1 MDTSC
6 CSLWVWA
13 ILGILFVLSIPIV
26 LILLP
31 AILTY
36 VTPKG
41 LRMRRLIN
49 QIPGPPFFPVFGHV
63 LDVIITRDKILDYRR
78 ENCINYY
85 PVYKLWLLQ
94 QPLVDIVGPEYV
106 EAILKSSKH
115 IQKGWVYKFLMPWLG
130 EGLLTS
136 GGEKWFYHRK
146 MLTPAFHFK
155 ILEEFVPVF
164 AENSAAL
171 AGRLSTEAL
180 TGKPFDIVPIVSQC
194 TLDIIC

>member
-1 MDTSC
+1 M
-6 CSLWVWA
+6 
-13 ILGILFVLSIPIV
+13 
-26 LILLP
+26 
-31 AILTY
+31 
-36 VTPKG
+36 
-41 LRMRRLIN
+41 
-49 QIPGPPFFPVFGHV
+49 
-63 LDVIITRDKILDYRR
+63 
-78 ENCINYY
+78 
-85 PVYKLWLLQ
+85 
-94 QPLVDIVGPEYV
+94 
-106 EAILKSSKH
+106 
-115 IQKGWVYKFLMPWLG
+115 MPWLG